1 MANLQMNGQV
11 LGQRYQIEATLGQ
24 SLGGQRT
31 YRALDRS
38 TGQQVVL
45 KLLQFGPGFEWEQL
59 KLFQREAQILETLD
73 HPAIPKYLD
82 SFEIDGPDWA
92 GFVLVQTYIEAQ
104 SLEEQ
109 LTTGRAFS
117 VAEVTQV
124 AEQLLGILAYLHQH
138 SPSIIHRDIKPSNI
152 LLRDRTAHHVGEVYL
167 VDFGSV
173 QNLVATQGGTIT
185 VVGTYGY
192 MPPEQFGGRAVPASD
207 LYSLGATV
215 IYLLTG
221 MHPADLPQRELRIEF
236 EPQVPKDR
244 RLQRWL
250 RGMIEPALDKRF
262 SSAGEALKALQSGQ
276 ALALNIAG
284 GRPAGSRIRL
294 KDQGD
299 RLVIRIPNPILGKGI
314 NLPPINGW
322 GCGLAVVMWWIWVC
336 WMGLSW
342 SSRLLLWMVS
352 LVMEKRLLIND
363 QSVSVEYRLLGQVSV
378 HHRRSRRQNVTQVEV
393 VRAHRRQ
400 NNWGTQELP
409 AEIIIW
415 AGNHGY
421 CLSKLGGLTTPEV
434 AWLSRELSDWMGVEV
449 TERQMP
455 LLEPKD
461 KGNKGT

>member
-1 MANLQMNGQV
+1 MVQLQMNGQV
-11 LGQRYQIEATLGQ
+11 LAQRYQIEASLGKG
-24 SLGGQRT
+24 LGGQQT

-38 TGQQVVL
+38 TSQPVVL

-82 SFEIDGPDWA
+82 SFEIDGPDCK

-124 AEQLLGILAYLHQH
+124 AEQLLAILSYLHQH

-152 LLRDRTAHHVGEVYL
+152 LLRGRSAHHVGEVSL

-207 LYSLGATV
+207 LYSLGATI

-236 EPQVPKDR
+236 EQHVPKER

-262 SSAGEALKALQSGQ
+262 ESAEQALEALQSGR
-276 ALALNIAG
+276 ALAKDAAR

-294 KDQGD
+294 RDRGD
-299 RLVIRIPNPILGKGI
+299 RLIIRIPNPSLGKGI
-314 NLPPINGW
+314 NLPPVNGW
-322 GCGLAVVMWWIWVC
+322 GCGLAVVMWWIWVT
-336 WMGLSW
+336 WMGVSW
-342 SSRLLLWMVS
+342 GSKLLLWTMS
-352 LVMEKRLLIND
+352 LLLEKWLFID
-363 QSVSVEYRLLGQVSV
+363 DKSVSVEYRLLGQLPM
-378 HHRRSRRQNVTQVEV
+378 HRRQSRRQYVTQVEV
-393 VRAHRRQ
+393 VKAHRRQ
-400 NNWGTQELP
+400 DKWGTRELP

-421 CLSKLGGLTTPEV
+421 RLSKVGGLTTPEV
-434 AWLSRELSDWMGVEV
+434 AWLSQEVSDWMGVEI
-449 TERQMP
+449 TDRQVP
-455 LLEPKD
+455 LIEPEK
-461 KGNKGT
+461 KGT